1 MNRLWIWAIAVVLL
15 GCGSLFAQTTSVS
28 GTITDPT
35 GAIVPGATVELESA
49 TGVRRTQTVDADGR
63 YIFPQLAPGK
73 YKLTV
78 KSAGFS
84 SKVINELELL
94 VNNPAT
100 VNVSLEVGQIT
111 ETVAVSAEAAQVNT
125 QDATIGNAFSTKPIL
140 QLPFNARNVVGLLT
154 LQPGVTFNGDIND
167 YRSGSVAGGKSDQAN
182 VTLDGVD
189 VNDQQDRTAFT
200 SVLRVT
206 LDSVQEFRVTTTN
219 ANADQGRSSGA
230 QVALVTKSGTNELH
244 GSLYWFLRNNATSAN
259 SFFNNLSGL
268 PIAKLNR
275 NIYGG
280 SLGGPIVKNRLF
292 LFGNFEGRQ
301 DRSADSVLRLVPSN
315 DMRNGILKYVNNA
328 GAVVTVPRA
337 ELASRVDPLGIG
349 ASQRVLDIF
358 RQYPEPNDF
367 TQGDGY
373 NIVGHRFNAPIKLR
387 QNTYIAKLDWRVDE
401 AGNHTAFVR
410 GNLQNDNS
418 IGVPQFLGQAPNRV
432 DLENSKGLATGL
444 TSLLRPNL
452 VNNFRYGFTRQ
463 GFEIA
468 GVSTVSAVSF
478 RGLSDPFGL
487 TRSFIR
493 ITPVHNIVDDVSWTK
508 GKHTVQAGTN
518 IRIIRNGRTNYAN
531 SFNSASTNASWLVLS
546 GATLNNPF
554 PDMRSTFRV
563 AWRDAAMATMG
574 VVSQVN
580 ARYNYRKDGSVQAE
594 GTPVVRNFHNEEY
607 EFYIQDIWRMTRALT
622 ITAGLRYSLN
632 PPVYE
637 ADGLQTVS
645 IQPLNEWFN
654 ERLAYANVGQP
665 QSRVQPIRYTLKE
678 NPGGRDFY
686 PFHKKNFAPRL
697 AVAYSPQATDGF
709 LGWLFGGPGR
719 TSIRAGW
726 GMFYDAFGQRVAV
739 NYDASAFGLSTQ
751 ITNPSSQ
758 LTLAT
763 APRFVGLNQLPSALV
778 PPAPPGGFPQTAPNN
793 FAIINSLDDALLPP
807 YTMNMN
813 FSIGREFGN
822 GLFVQGSYVGRL
834 SRRSLTSEDIAT
846 PTNIIDPA
854 SGIDYFEAAKYLAIL
869 ANQNTPVAQVRPNAF
884 WDNMFPGLRTS
895 TLTPTQVA
903 YQIYSAYAPD
913 YTSGLYD
920 LDVFCDPAC
929 SRLGPFAFF
938 NRQYSYLRVLRSIGF
953 GNYHGFQFTVRKR
966 FRNNDQLD
974 FNYTWSK
981 SMDLGSAPER
991 DTFGVITNPWSR
1003 RQFRAVSDYDTTHIF
1018 NANGVYN
1025 LPFGRGQ
1032 KYGSGVGRFADAI
1045 IGGWQL
1051 SGIWRQ
1057 TSGFPIAVGNGRF
1070 WPTNWNLT
1078 GNATQIAPV
1087 KVGTN
1092 KNAPAPTAGGRSGP
1106 NLFPNPAEAVNAF
1119 AYTLPGESGDRNT
1132 LRGDGAF
1139 TLDASLN
1146 KAFKLWSESST
1157 LQLRWEVFN
1166 VTNSVRFDP
1175 QAISLNLG
1183 AIGTFGKY
1191 TGTIGSPRIMQF
1203 GARIDF

>member
-387 QNTYIAKLDWRVDE
+387 Q
-401 AGNHTAFVR
+401 
-410 GNLQNDNS
+410 
-418 IGVPQFLGQAPNRV
+418 
-432 DLENSKGLATGL
+432 
-444 TSLLRPNL
+444 
-452 VNNFRYGFTRQ
+452 
-463 GFEIA
+463 
-468 GVSTVSAVSF
+468 
-478 RGLSDPFGL
+478 
-487 TRSFIR
+487 
-493 ITPVHNIVDDVSWTK
+493 
-508 GKHTVQAGTN
+508 
-518 IRIIRNGRTNYAN
+518 
-531 SFNSASTNASWLVLS
+531 
-546 GATLNNPF
+546 
-554 PDMRSTFRV
+554 
-563 AWRDAAMATMG
+563 
-574 VVSQVN
+574 
-580 ARYNYRKDGSVQAE
+580 
-594 GTPVVRNFHNEEY
+594 
-607 EFYIQDIWRMTRALT
+607 
-622 ITAGLRYSLN
+622 
-632 PPVYE
+632 
-637 ADGLQTVS
+637 
-645 IQPLNEWFN
+645 
-654 ERLAYANVGQP
+654 
-665 QSRVQPIRYTLKE
+665 
-678 NPGGRDFY
+678 
-686 PFHKKNFAPRL
+686 
-697 AVAYSPQATDGF
+697 
-709 LGWLFGGPGR
+709 
-719 TSIRAGW
+719 
-726 GMFYDAFGQRVAV
+726 
-739 NYDASAFGLSTQ
+739 
-751 ITNPSSQ
+751 
-758 LTLAT
+758 
-763 APRFVGLNQLPSALV
+763 
-778 PPAPPGGFPQTAPNN
+778 
-793 FAIINSLDDALLPP
+793 IN
-807 YTMNMN
+807 
-813 FSIGREFGN
+813 
-822 GLFVQGSYVGRL
+822 
-834 SRRSLTSEDIAT
+834 
-846 PTNIIDPA
+846 
-854 SGIDYFEAAKYLAIL
+854 
-869 ANQNTPVAQVRPNAF
+869 
-884 WDNMFPGLRTS
+884 
-895 TLTPTQVA
+895 
-903 YQIYSAYAPD
+903 
-913 YTSGLYD
+913 
-920 LDVFCDPAC
+920 
-929 SRLGPFAFF
+929 
-938 NRQYSYLRVLRSIGF
+938 
-953 GNYHGFQFTVRKR
+953 
-966 FRNNDQLD
+966 
-974 FNYTWSK
+974 
-981 SMDLGSAPER
+981 
-991 DTFGVITNPWSR
+991 
-1003 RQFRAVSDYDTTHIF
+1003 
-1018 NANGVYN
+1018 
-1025 LPFGRGQ
+1025 
-1032 KYGSGVGRFADAI
+1032 
-1045 IGGWQL
+1045 
-1051 SGIWRQ
+1051 
-1057 TSGFPIAVGNGRF
+1057 
-1070 WPTNWNLT
+1070 
-1078 GNATQIAPV
+1078 
-1087 KVGTN
+1087 
-1092 KNAPAPTAGGRSGP
+1092 
-1106 NLFPNPAEAVNAF
+1106 
-1119 AYTLPGESGDRNT
+1119 
-1132 LRGDGAF
+1132 
-1139 TLDASLN
+1139 
-1146 KAFKLWSESST
+1146 
-1157 LQLRWEVFN
+1157 
-1166 VTNSVRFDP
+1166 
-1175 QAISLNLG
+1175 
-1183 AIGTFGKY
+1183 
-1191 TGTIGSPRIMQF
+1191 
-1203 GARIDF
+1203 